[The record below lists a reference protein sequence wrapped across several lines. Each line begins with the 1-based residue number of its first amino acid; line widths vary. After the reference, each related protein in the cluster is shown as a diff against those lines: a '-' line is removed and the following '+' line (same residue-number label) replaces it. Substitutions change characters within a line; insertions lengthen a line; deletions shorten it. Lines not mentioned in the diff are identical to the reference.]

1 MLCTKCAVR
10 FRSVLVRSKR
20 SSLQLPHA
28 PPPRLCLLCFA
39 RRFSSRCKMA
49 TPNGGIEARIE
60 EVISNVDKIIDR
72 HHIRLAKHAW
82 WLWMLSHRRHEV
94 WSWGVSDTG
103 GLGRGASEPQALV
116 PKRTGQM
123 ARTVLDIA
131 VGPRHTLEALGR
143 SDIVRDLSKREKWL
157 TGQARR
163 AKDPRHA
170 MPGLYLCGEVV
181 PGANF
186 GARFAPMPMGSPIA
200 PVAQKLLVTS
210 IATSAMGSAS
220 YVVTDAGALYAWGSN
235 RHGCLGLGDHRD
247 RAEPCLVTVLNVP
260 RTRTLQ
266 IAAGTYF
273 AVALVEEGDGR
284 DPTGGAAGA
293 AKAAAVARIEAEAAG
308 QDPHAVNA
316 AADAAAAAFAGRP
329 RKVFGSVTNR
339 AVFAWGL
346 VRHGRLGLGD
356 DAHGRVTGAA
366 QPDVPSPRR
375 LRFFDRIAGEFVVRS
390 VHCGKQHAGEF
401 LFIYRYIL
409 YESESCSQVDSLP
422 LTSSWSRH
430 LARSGGR
437 REANGRAD

>member
-1 MLCTKCAVR
+1 
-10 FRSVLVRSKR
+10 
-20 SSLQLPHA
+20 
-28 PPPRLCLLCFA
+28 
-39 RRFSSRCKMA
+39 MA

-422 LTSSWSRH
+422 LTSLWSRH